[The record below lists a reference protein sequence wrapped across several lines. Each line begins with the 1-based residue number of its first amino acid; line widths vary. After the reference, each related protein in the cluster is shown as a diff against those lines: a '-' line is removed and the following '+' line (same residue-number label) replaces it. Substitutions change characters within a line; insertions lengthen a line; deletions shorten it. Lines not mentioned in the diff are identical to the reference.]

1 MGWIRKVYSI
11 SNPRLRDFS
20 EKEENR
26 LLSIADDYDDIFDK
40 NVTDRL
46 LRYFDKKGWLDLLV
60 GSEKYQQVIFE
71 AYNINAT
78 AIRKIFSAA
87 RSADRQ
93 SGAKISSLQKQMST
107 GVLMLKDLSACF
119 SNDNRYDC
127 EAMLLNVIS
136 APGKNYQDM
145 WDLWRKNQIKQ
156 ITNDEVEEFCK
167 QNLLT
172 FFSDYSNEISMDL
185 WGCKID
191 ELNNAQ
197 FGYDSNTVK
206 RTLGGLIDSMI
217 DTNTTTQDMVNDHAF
232 AKKRMET
239 LLSDYEK
246 LSEEEF
252 KKANPGYK
260 ESYLEKFIDSVG
272 GAEAYKMMLNKCPE
286 WLDYLFTDYTDGI
299 KILESVDTL
308 GDGNLSEE
316 MQVAID
322 SLKLEYD
329 EEWRGFISKAKE
341 DVLDF
346 VKENGGDEIKK
357 WIVDKYDN
365 AYILSSIAD
374 MSGIGDKIEANAKL
388 KTLAHM
394 AKDIDYAY
402 EQAVIKIR
410 DGNFDESDIESAK
423 HLFELSKQTNIDMYK
438 AYRDFYATDAE
449 KRVYANEQLE
459 RLRNLNMKSNYSN
472 NISHSF
478 S

>member
-1 MGWIRKVYSI
+1 MGWIRKAYSI
-11 SNPRLRDFS
+11 NNPRLRDFS
-20 EKEENR
+20 EKEEAR

-40 NVTDRL
+40 HVTDSL

-60 GSEKYQQVIFE
+60 GSNKYQEMVFE
-71 AYNINAT
+71 AYNINST
-78 AIRKIFSAA
+78 AIKKIFSSA

-93 SGAKISSLQKQMST
+93 SGAKIGNLQKQMNA

-119 SNDNRYDC
+119 INDNRYNCD
-127 EAMLLNVIS
+127 AMVLNVIS
-136 APGKNYQDM
+136 APGKNYHDM
-145 WDLWRKNQIKQ
+145 WDWWRKNQIKE
-156 ITNDEVEEFCK
+156 ITNEEIEEFCN

-172 FFSDYSNEISMDL
+172 IFSDYSNEISMDL

-191 ELNNAQ
+191 QLDDVQ
-197 FGYDSNTVK
+197 FGYDPNTVK
-206 RTLGGLIDSMI
+206 RTLGGLIDSLI
-217 DTNTTTQDMVNDHAF
+217 DTSTATQDMVNDHAF

-246 LSEEEF
+246 LTEEEF

-272 GAEAYKMMLNKCPE
+272 GAEVYKMMLNKCPE

-299 KILESVDTL
+299 KILESVDTMC
-308 GDGNLSEE
+308 DGNLSEE
-316 MQVAID
+316 MQQAID

-329 EEWRGFISKAKE
+329 EEWRGFISKAKD

-346 VKENGGDEIKK
+346 IKENGGDEIKG
-357 WIVDKYDN
+357 WIVDKYDS
-365 AYILSSIAD
+365 AYVLSSIID
-374 MSGIGDKIEANAKL
+374 ISEIGGKIEAETNL

-410 DGNFDESDIESAK
+410 DGNFNESDIENAK
-423 HLFELSKQTNIDMYK
+423 HLFELSKQTNIDMYE
-438 AYRDFYATDAE
+438 AYRDYYATDAE

-459 RLRNLNMKSNYSN
+459 RLRNLDMKNYSSN
-472 NISHSF
+472 LHQSF
-478 S
+478 